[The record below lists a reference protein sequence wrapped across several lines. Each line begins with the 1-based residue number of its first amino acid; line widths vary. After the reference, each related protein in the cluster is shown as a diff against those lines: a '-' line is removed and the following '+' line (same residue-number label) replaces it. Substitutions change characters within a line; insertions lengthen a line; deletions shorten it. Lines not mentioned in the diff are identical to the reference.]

1 MGKSMRAVIAIL
13 ALAVAVPT
21 LGSIATAKTCGVVE
35 SGSGCAMGGY
45 KIIEKREG
53 KMAEDFEKC
62 EKAVA
67 ALYEKYETEF
77 AAIHEKHERKIV
89 ENAEKIEALER
100 EIDEITKADQ
110 PDLGRLESRLKEIS
124 DLRFERTKLRFR
136 MHKEARAV
144 VDEADRA
151 ALDRHFA
158 MGVGCC
164 GGVGMRAT
172 YHPGRPTGKFDL
184 KACCP
189 GHVGHASMAGPK
201 VMLVGE
207 KDGHAEIQV
216 LDDVHGLLGCAPGV
230 LGEKHIEVLLD
241 EGDDAMRCIEIMLD
255 DEDAGG
261 NARRIIKRTRAMPGL
276 ETEGLEVDP
285 QRVIKRIRAVP
296 GGEADDL
303 IWIPRGGS
311 AGPF

>member
-1 MGKSMRAVIAIL
+1 MRKSMRAVIAIL
-13 ALAVAVPT
+13 ALAVVVPT

-35 SGSGCAMGGY
+35 SGSGCAMGGV
-45 KIIEKREG
+45 KNVEKREG

-62 EKAVA
+62 EKAIV

-77 AAIHEKHERKIV
+77 AAIHEKHGRKIV
-89 ENAEKIEALER
+89 EIAEKIEALER

-164 GGVGMRAT
+164 GGVGMQAT

-189 GHVGHASMAGPK
+189 AGMPSHCAGKADMKACCPGRVGHASMAGPK
-201 VMLVGE
+201 VMFVGE

-241 EGDDAMRCIEIMLD
+241 EGDDAMRRIEVMLD
-255 DEDAGG
+255 DEDAEGL
-261 NARRIIKRTRAMPGL
+261 ARR
-276 ETEGLEVDP
+276 V
-285 QRVIKRIRAVP
+285 VKRIRAVP
-296 GGEADDL
+296 GGETAGV
-303 IWIPRGGS
+303 IWTRGAGR